1 VSADPTAAALARAI
15 VDYYALLPAN
25 TDRGWDLLT
34 PQYRRQHSLNKHD
47 YQSFWAS
54 IAQVSVSNA
63 TGTAPNTVQ
72 ATINYTFTDGRV
84 AHELTRYGLV
94 NDDGT
99 WKIDSTTVLNSNG

>member
-1 VSADPTAAALARAI
+1 
-15 VDYYALLPAN
+15 
-25 TDRGWDLLT
+25 
-34 PQYRRQHSLNKHD
+34 
-47 YQSFWAS
+47 
-54 IAQVSVSNA
+54 VSVSNA

-99 WKIDSTTVLNSNG
+99 WKIDSSTVLNSNG